1 MLAGVND
8 QPEHAVQLSVLL
20 RGFDVTLN
28 LIPWN
33 PIYSPGIAF
42 EAPQPSALSHFRQL
56 LVDRGVPVTVRQE
69 KGSDISGDPA
79 SCACSSSFCRQLPW
93 SMPSASTLAS
103 SICWSTGACRLVS
116 PPLARMR

>member
-1 MLAGVND
+1 MQVFVEYVVLAGVND
-8 QPEHAVQLSVLL
+8 QPEHAVQLAVLL

-69 KGSDISGDPA
+69 KGSDISGELA
-79 SCACSSSFCRQLPW
+79 LPNLTW
-93 SMPSASTLAS
+93 L
-103 SICWSTGACRLVS
+103 W
-116 PPLARMR
+116 

>member
-1 MLAGVND
+1 MQVFIEYVVLAGVND
-8 QPEHAVQLSVLL
+8 QPEQAVQLAVLL

-42 EAPQPSALSHFRQL
+42 EAPQPAALSHFRQL

-69 KGSDISGDPA
+69 KGSDISGTLQFGQ
-79 SCACSSSFCRQLPW
+79 SEGICARHMAKHMQAKLCNPN
-93 SMPSASTLAS
+93 T
-103 SICWSTGACRLVS
+103 T
-116 PPLARMR
+116 